1 MCVLQTEFTSLFL
14 MFFQI
19 SHIIREIRQFQQ
31 TAYKIDLQPKV
42 NEYQYYKQAVL
53 SSVWHVLP

>member
-1 MCVLQTEFTSLFL
+1 MADVDMLLSWLL
-14 MFFQI
+14 LQI

-42 NEYQYYKQAVL
+42 NEV
-53 SSVWHVLP
+53 

>member
-1 MCVLQTEFTSLFL
+1 MPHERLEPRLVLIVDVDLL
-14 MFFQI
+14 KLWLLLQI

-42 NEYQYYKQAVL
+42 NEV
-53 SSVWHVLP
+53 

>member
-1 MCVLQTEFTSLFL
+1 MLTSLL
-14 MFFQI
+14 PLQI

-42 NEYQYYKQAVL
+42 KEVIGDIEGWVFFLL
-53 SSVWHVLP
+53 SKG